1 MKNKFLNK
9 LQSAILAVVFATAE
23 AACARPVVTA
33 EMKTIITKFS
43 LAMAG
48 VIVFS
53 IVISIGLALYN
64 KFFVDKQIKDFKM
77 NADSLRTPT
86 DKDEAIMSFITRNKG

>member
-9 LQSAILAVVFATAE
+9 LQLAIFAVLFSTAE
-23 AACARPVVTA
+23 VACASPVITP
-33 EMKTIITKFS
+33 EMKTMITKFS

-48 VIVFS
+48 VVVFS
-53 IVISIGLALYN
+53 IIISVGLALYN

-77 NADSLRTPT
+77 NSDSLRTPT
-86 DKDEAIMSFITRNKG
+86 DKDEAIMSFITKNRG